1 VAEVIVLDVHA
12 DDVVVDLLVLGE
24 ADGLAAQALDMSAE
38 VEVSAL
44 NPPGALLA
52 DPVQVLLRQQP
63 GVGAPLVGVADTDGQ
78 VAHLCQQLL
87 EGLVLPTAIVPGQD
101 QPALPLDQIP
111 GPALAGLRADKGPEL
126 VPLGGLADLH
136 LQRAE
141 TLGLCPVDEEGVNL
155 GQAFF

>member
-1 VAEVIVLDVHA
+1 VAEVIFLDVHA
-12 DDVVVDLLVLGE
+12 DDLVVDLLVLGE

-44 NPPGALLA
+44 NLPGALLA

-63 GVGAPLVGVADTDGQ
+63 GVG
-78 VAHLCQQLL
+78 
-87 EGLVLPTAIVPGQD
+87 
-101 QPALPLDQIP
+101 
-111 GPALAGLRADKGPEL
+111 
-126 VPLGGLADLH
+126 VPLGGVADLH

-141 TLGLCPVDEEGVNL
+141 TLGLYPVDEEGVNL